1 LDRLDGRAG
10 NPISARKHDNWTLFV
25 SMLSSKCDNP
35 VHLGDFSAIVVLL
48 CQYDICF
55 ERVNRKY
62 FARSNVSRNWL
73 AMLTSGVA
81 QSGRL
86 QSSGLSTSSIF
97 PMLGDVSS
105 GRFFLESEGAFS
117 GGT

>member
-1 LDRLDGRAG
+1 
-10 NPISARKHDNWTLFV
+10 
-25 SMLSSKCDNP
+25 MLSSKCDNP
-35 VHLGDFSAIVVLL
+35 VHLGDFGAIVVLL
-48 CQYDICF
+48 RQYNIYF

-81 QSGRL
+81 QSGRH

-97 PMLGDVSS
+97 PMLGGVSS
-105 GRFFLESEGAFS
+105 GRFFLESEGDFS
-117 GGT
+117 AATRIRLTQRPA